1 MPTNVEGLRT
11 IALNVSST
19 LTPTLAERDD
29 FFEAVYTH
37 AFSGGLRGKLA
48 SFYKYSTPGLDDQTV
63 GSSAIKTPVNISTV
77 RTAGIE
83 VGLAFNSPL
92 TPFSG
97 YVNGSV
103 IHAYGSGPVT
113 GGFLDISDDG
123 PATDLDHDQRLSI
136 VADVNY
142 QPRDWFVN
150 LKAIYGSGLTNG
162 NPDGVAYKTG
172 LFDFN
177 TATHTPPSWIVNLG
191 FGHTLHMAG
200 GATFEPSLYVTNL
213 LNNIHLIKGAYFSG
227 ASWEEPRNVVL
238 RLAVHI

>member
-1 MPTNVEGLRT
+1 MTRQ
-11 IALNVSST
+11 S
-19 LTPTLAERDD
+19 
-29 FFEAVYTH
+29 
-37 AFSGGLRGKLA
+37 
-48 SFYKYSTPGLDDQTV
+48 

-103 IHAYGSGPVT
+103 IHAYGSGTVT
-113 GGFLDISDDG
+113 EDSRY
-123 PATDLDHDQRLSI
+123 QRRWSRDRPGSRSAAFNRRGRQL
-136 VADVNY
+136 

-177 TATHTPPSWIVNLG
+177 TATHNPPPG
-191 FGHTLHMAG
+191 
-200 GATFEPSLYVTNL
+200 
-213 LNNIHLIKGAYFSG
+213 
-227 ASWEEPRNVVL
+227 
-238 RLAVHI
+238 